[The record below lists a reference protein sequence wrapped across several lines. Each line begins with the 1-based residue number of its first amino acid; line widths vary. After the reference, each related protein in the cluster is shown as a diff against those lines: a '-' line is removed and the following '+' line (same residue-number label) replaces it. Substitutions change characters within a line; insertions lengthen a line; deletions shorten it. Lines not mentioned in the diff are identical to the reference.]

1 MLRQR
6 VITAAFG
13 LALVMLVMA
22 WGPTPWHW
30 LVWAGA
36 MVCAAEYTR
45 LWGFS
50 SFSVMSLWA
59 YALVSCIVW
68 WPDWHTRIMLQV
80 MAGLA
85 LTWPVI
91 LRNRVSVIQSATV
104 FLGALYIGYGGE
116 ALATLRGL
124 PRGWAW
130 LLLLLAA
137 IWMTDTAAYFVGHR
151 VGGPKLWPSISPNK
165 TVSGAVGG
173 MTAAA
178 IGTVGV
184 GYFCI
189 PGFDLWSY
197 ALLGVIISVTGQLG
211 DLVESAFKRAAGVKD
226 SGALLPGHGGL
237 LDRVDSLLFAAP
249 FTMYLI
255 QIGATHW
262 FQ

>member
-1 MLRQR
+1 MLKQR

-13 LALVMLVMA
+13 LTLVVLVMI
-22 WGPTPWHW
+22 WGPLPWHW
-30 LVWAGA
+30 LVWVGA
-36 MVCAAEYTR
+36 VICAAEYTR

-50 SFSVMSLWA
+50 PWSLMSLWA
-59 YALVSCIVW
+59 YLLVTYVVW
-68 WPDWHTRIMLQV
+68 RPDWHTRIAIQT

-85 LTWPVI
+85 LLWPVV
-91 LRNRVSVIQSATV
+91 LRNRVSVTQSATV
-104 FLGALYIGYGGE
+104 FLGALYVGYGGE
-116 ALATLRGL
+116 ALAALRAL

-137 IWMTDTAAYFVGHR
+137 IWLTDTAAYFVGRH

-165 TVSGAVGG
+165 TVSGALAGVV
-173 MTAAA
+173 AAA
-178 IGTVGV
+178 VATVVV
-184 GYFCI
+184 GYLCL

-197 ALLGVIISVTGQLG
+197 ALVGVLISITGQLG
-211 DLVESAFKRAAGVKD
+211 DLIESAYKRAAGVKD
-226 SGALLPGHGGL
+226 SGSLLPGHGGM

-249 FTMYLI
+249 FAAYLI